1 MSLPEELAEPA
12 EQLERA
18 LSASVDV
25 PQTLFEASHPCAVL
39 DILLAAPAAHLL
51 KSLLVQPPV
60 LGLSLTAAPPAGY

>member
-25 PQTLFEASHPCAVL
+25 PQTLFEATHPCAVL
-39 DILLAAPAAHLL
+39 HNLLHAAALYWL
-51 KSLLVQPPV
+51 KSTLLCMF
-60 LGLSLTAAPPAGY
+60 